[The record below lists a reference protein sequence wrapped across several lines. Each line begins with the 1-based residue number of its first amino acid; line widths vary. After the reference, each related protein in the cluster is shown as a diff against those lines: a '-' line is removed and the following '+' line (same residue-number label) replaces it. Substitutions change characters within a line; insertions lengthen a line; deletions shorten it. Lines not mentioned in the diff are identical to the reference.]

1 MEKKVTVTV
10 TGAAGQIG
18 YALLFRLASGE
29 IFGKGVAIDLKLLEL
44 PRALPA
50 LEGVKMELDDC
61 AFANLNS
68 ITTTDDLDI
77 AFKDSDWALLVGS
90 VPRKKGM
97 ERKDLLNINGEIFTK
112 QGLAIE
118 NNAKD
123 NCKVLVVGNPCNTN
137 ALIAKSKCK
146 RIASKNFFA
155 MTALDEQR
163 AISQLAQ
170 KSKIHHSKIT
180 NMTIWGNH
188 SSTQYP
194 DFYNAKIDDK
204 PATEVI
210 DDENWLKTEFIPTVQ
225 QRGAAIINAR
235 GASSAASAASAALAT
250 VKSLITPT
258 PRNHWFSVAVSSSE
272 ANNAYGINDE
282 VMFSY
287 PIRSDGENWE
297 VVSGVG
303 INGFSQEKI
312 TMTYEELLSE
322 KEAVSDL
329 LK

>member
-1 MEKKVTVTV
+1 MEKTLTVTV

-29 IFGKGVAIDLKLLEL
+29 VFGKDVAIDLKLLEL
-44 PRALPA
+44 PMALPA

-61 AFANLNS
+61 AFTNLNS
-68 ITTTDDLDI
+68 ITTTDDLDT

-97 ERKDLLNINGEIFTK
+97 ERKDLLNINGAIFTK

-123 NCKVLVVGNPCNTN
+123 NCRVLVVGNPCNTN
-137 ALIAKSKCK
+137 ALITKSKCQ
-146 RIASKNFFA
+146 RIPSKNFFA
-155 MTALDEQR
+155 MTSLDEQR

-170 KSKIHHSKIT
+170 KSKVHHSKIT

-194 DFYNAKIDDK
+194 DFYNAKIAGK
-204 PATEVI
+204 GALEVI
-210 DDENWLKTEFIPTVQ
+210 GDENWLKTDFITTVQ

-250 VKSLITPT
+250 IKSLITPT
-258 PRNHWFSVAVSSSE
+258 KEGHSFSVAVSSAE
-272 ANNAYGINDE
+272 AKHLYGIDEE

-287 PIRSDGENWE
+287 PIKSDGENWE
-297 VVSGVG
+297 VIPEVAL
-303 INGFSQEKI
+303 NDFSREKI
-312 TMTYEELLSE
+312 KATYEELLSE
-322 KEAVSDL
+322 KKAVSDL
-329 LK
+329 LS